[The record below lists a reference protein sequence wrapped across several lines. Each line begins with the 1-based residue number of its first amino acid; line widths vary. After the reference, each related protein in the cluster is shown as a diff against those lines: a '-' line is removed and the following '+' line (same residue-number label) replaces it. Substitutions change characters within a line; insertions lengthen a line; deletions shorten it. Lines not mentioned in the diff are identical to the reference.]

1 MRDSSVRT
9 SILPS
14 APVSQ
19 LCVSPLTSPLGCDF
33 LMVLSGV
40 ESLRFFLFYPTDGS
54 TELPK
59 LSSIRFLEC
68 DSLEENMELS
78 HLVHECYKLTNW
90 LYSNGHAEELI
101 TNFKH
106 L

>member
-1 MRDSSVRT
+1 MYHKYFHNNVGYSLGVLVMSY
-9 SILPS
+9 IPS
-14 APVSQ
+14 FN
-19 LCVSPLTSPLGCDF
+19 L
-33 LMVLSGV
+33 
-40 ESLRFFLFYPTDGS
+40 Y
-54 TELPK
+54 
-59 LSSIRFLEC
+59 ILEC